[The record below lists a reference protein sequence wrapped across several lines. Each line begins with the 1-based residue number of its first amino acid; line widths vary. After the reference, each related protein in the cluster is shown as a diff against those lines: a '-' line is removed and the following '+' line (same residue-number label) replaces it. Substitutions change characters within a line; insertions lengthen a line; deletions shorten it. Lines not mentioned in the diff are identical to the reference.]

1 MESQKKLIERLER
14 SEHDLK
20 ERVKELNC
28 LYGISRIADDAESVE
43 QLLEEVVSLIPPAMQ
58 FPELT
63 TSQIAYGGKA
73 YRTAIF
79 KETPYKLSTSID
91 IAGKRLDL
99 DIFYL
104 QDLPFLEFETFLARD
119 IGTRLKVSIETKEEM
134 KKQVLDAR
142 VRAIME
148 NYEQLEKK
156 VKERG
161 TLSDIDAVDKQI
173 ISLLSQDGRMKLVDI
188 GERLSVEDKQ
198 GYSHVGVKNRITK
211 LLEADAIR
219 IQATMNLQKYKVVV
233 GILLL
238 ETGSAVDARRV
249 VELYKNCPRVLFCF
263 ESLGKYNLIY
273 GIVAEGIDELQSFIN
288 TCSPKTEPGVKDSMI
303 LTSTHIV
310 EPSFFPTRYF
320 QPGDPACEKHED
332 GSCRFCPGGGVA
344 FKPPERAGKASSV
357 DDD

>member
-1 MESQKKLIERLER
+1 MESQKKLIDRLEK

-28 LYGISRIADDAESVE
+28 LYGISKIADDAESVE
-43 QLLEEVVSLIPPAMQ
+43 QLLEEVVTLIPPAMQ
-58 FPELT
+58 YPELT
-63 TSQIAYGGKA
+63 TSQIKYGGKV
-73 YRTAIF
+73 YKTTIF
-79 KETPYKLSTSID
+79 KESPWKLSSSID

-104 QDLPFLEFETFLARD
+104 QDLPFLEFETFLVRD

-142 VRAIME
+142 VKAIME

-161 TLSDIDAVDKQI
+161 TLSDIDLVDKQI
-173 ISLLSQDGRMKLVDI
+173 ISLLSHDGRMKLVDI
-188 GERLSVEDKQ
+188 GEQLSVEDKQ

-211 LLEADAIR
+211 LLDADAIR
-219 IQATMNLQKYKVVV
+219 IQATLNLQKYKVVV

-238 ETGSAVDARRV
+238 ETGSAVDARRII
-249 VELYKNCPRVLFCF
+249 EQFKSCPRVLFCL
-263 ESLGKYNLIY
+263 ESVGKYNLIY

-288 TCSPKTEPGVKDSMI
+288 SCSPKTEPGVKDSMI
-303 LTSTHIV
+303 LISTRLV
-310 EPSFFPTRYF
+310 EPAFFPTRYF
-320 QPGDPACEKHED
+320 NAGAPVCDKHKD
-332 GSCRFCPGGGVA
+332 GSCSVCPGGGVPVLPGKRD
-344 FKPPERAGKASSV
+344 KPPAL
-357 DDD
+357 DDE